1 MAQLA
6 QHLPCK
12 QALIGSNPVLGAK
25 EYSSIVQ
32 WIRTGDYGS
41 SDRGS
46 NPFGTTEWAIG
57 REARLGTANPTTQVQ
72 ILYRLQKKV
81 TL

>member
-25 EYSSIVQ
+25 KYSSIVQ
-32 WIRTGDYGS
+32 WIRIGDYGS
-41 SDRGS
+41 PDRGS
-46 NPFGTTEWAIG
+46 NPFGTT
-57 REARLGTANPTTQVQ
+57 
-72 ILYRLQKKV
+72 
-81 TL
+81 